1 MKRQDEMV
9 DSFLIAH
16 RKFMTNLDD
25 SLALIEE
32 ELNEAAEIDKIC
44 TGEWCTA
51 TEETLDELSKF
62 IFAISEPRWVSNE
75 DSKTLKDLRR
85 KVHDLYAKHKGVSH

>member
-1 MKRQDEMV
+1 MKRQNEMV

-16 RKFMTNLDD
+16 RDFMNNLEK
-25 SLALIEE
+25 SLTLIEE
-32 ELNEAAEIDKIC
+32 ELNEAAEISAIC

-51 TEETLDELSKF
+51 TEETLDELAKF
-62 IFAISEPRWVSNE
+62 IFSISEPRWIPDE

-85 KVHDLYAKHKGVSH
+85 KVHDLYAKYKSIRT

>member
-85 KVHDLYAKHKGVSH
+85 KVHDLYAKYKGVSH

>member
-16 RKFMTNLDD
+16 REFMTNLKS

-32 ELNEAAEIDKIC
+32 ELTEAEEIGKIC
-44 TGEWCTA
+44 TGEWCRA
-51 TEETLDELSKF
+51 TESTLDELTKF
-62 IFAISEPRWVSNE
+62 IFSLSEPRWVSDE
-75 DSKTLKDLRR
+75 DSKVLKDLRR
-85 KVHDLYAKHKGVSH
+85 KVHDLYAKYKGVAA